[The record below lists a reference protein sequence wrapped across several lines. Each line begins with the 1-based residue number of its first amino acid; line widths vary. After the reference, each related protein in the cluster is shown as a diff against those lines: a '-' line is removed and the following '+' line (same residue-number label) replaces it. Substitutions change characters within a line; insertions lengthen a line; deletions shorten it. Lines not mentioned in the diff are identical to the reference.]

1 MHPAYSVIVFT
12 TASGAGYGLLIW
24 MAIAGTLGVVPPHWG
39 IGFAGLGLALAL
51 ISGGLLSS
59 MLHLGRPERA
69 WRAFS
74 QWRSSWLSRE
84 GVLAVASFIPAGL
97 FAITWVF
104 FEDLSGIAAAVFAVA
119 TVLLSLATV
128 WSTGMIY
135 ASLPPIRAWHQPLT
149 APVYIGLA
157 LASGGVL
164 FHVILAASTGVT
176 WETVSLAAV
185 LLIVGYVLKQSWWRT
200 VDTARKSYTV
210 ESATGLGRF
219 GKVGMIESPHS
230 RPNFVMREMGY
241 QVARKHAARLRLVAI
256 CLAFVVPMICLLLL
270 PLLSTLVAF
279 PVALIG
285 MVSAGTGL
293 LVERWLF
300 FAEAEHAVTLF
311 YGADKA

>member
-1 MHPAYSVIVFT
+1 MHPAYSVIFFT

-51 ISGGLLSS
+51 ITAGLLSS
-59 MLHLGRPERA
+59 TFHLGRPERS

-84 GVLAVASFIPAGL
+84 GVLAVATYAPAGL
-97 FAITWVF
+97 LGISWVF
-104 FEDLSGIAAAVFAVA
+104 FENLSGIVVVFAIG
-119 TVLLSLATV
+119 TVILSLCTV
-128 WSTGMIY
+128 WATGMIY
-135 ASLPPIRAWHQPLT
+135 ASLPPIRSWHQPWT
-149 APVYIGLA
+149 APVYVGLA

-176 WETVSLAAV
+176 WWTAGLAVALV
-185 LLIVGYVLKQSWWRT
+185 VVAFILKTMWWQT
-200 VDTARKSYTV
+200 VDGAKRSLTV

-219 GKVGMIESPHS
+219 GKVGMIEAPHS

-241 QVARKHAARLRLVAI
+241 HVARKHAKKLRTVATYLIFLV
-256 CLAFVVPMICLLLL
+256 PPICLLLL
-270 PLLSTLVAF
+270 PMLSTLVAL
-279 PVALIG
+279 PVALTAA
-285 MVSAGTGL
+285 VSAGAGL

-300 FAEAEHAVTLF
+300 FAEADHAVMLF